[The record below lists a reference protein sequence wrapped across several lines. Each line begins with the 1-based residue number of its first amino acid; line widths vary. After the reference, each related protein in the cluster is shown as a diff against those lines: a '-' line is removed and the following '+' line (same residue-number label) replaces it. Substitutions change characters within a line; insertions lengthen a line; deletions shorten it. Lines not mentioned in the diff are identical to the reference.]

1 MITRN
6 KFIRYVKVQ
15 ASGICNMWSSEVQHL
30 ANISREEHMDIIK
43 NYDVYVKEFDVH
55 VEDYMK

>member
-15 ASGICNMWSSEVQHL
+15 ASGTCNMWSSEVQHL

-43 NYDVYVKEFDVH
+43 NYDVYVKEFDIH